1 LAFYNFRN
9 IEIGKAE
16 TELIDIHCHILPG
29 VDDGPVDKEES
40 LAMAEKATADG
51 IRIIVATPHTLN
63 GRYLNPSEKI
73 MTQVR
78 DLQSLLSEAQS
89 EIHIVPGA
97 EIHFCLNLKERILNR
112 DALTINDTGKYLLVE
127 FPFQTLPTGYREE
140 LFRLKLEGITP
151 IIAHP
156 ERNAVFQ
163 QYPEMLEEL
172 VAAGCLMQVTAM
184 SITGGFGEDVME
196 CAAWML
202 KIRLAH
208 VIATDAH
215 SAGNRSPILS
225 SAVAVAARIMGN
237 RTDAELMV
245 TRIPEAILAGKPVE
259 IPEPPRAVRQ
269 KKSGFL
275 KKIGWLT

>member
-1 LAFYNFRN
+1 
-9 IEIGKAE
+9 
-16 TELIDIHCHILPG
+16 LIDIHCHILPD
-29 VDDGPVDKEES
+29 VDDGAVDMEES
-40 LAMAEKATADG
+40 LAMAEKAAADG

-63 GRYLNPSEKI
+63 GRYINPSDKV
-73 MTQVR
+73 MAQVR
-78 DLQSLLSEAQS
+78 NLQSFLLKAKS
-89 EIHIVPGA
+89 EINIVPGA
-97 EIHFCLNLKERILNR
+97 EIHFCLNLKERILSR
-112 DALTINDTGKYLLVE
+112 EALTLNDTGKYLLVE
-127 FPFQTLPTGYREE
+127 FPFQTLPPQYREE
-140 LFRLKLEGITP
+140 LFRLKIEGITP

-163 QYPEMLEEL
+163 QHPEMLEEL
-172 VAAGCLMQVTAM
+172 VAAGCLLQITAM

-196 CAAWML
+196 CAANML
-202 KIRLAH
+202 KFRMAH
-208 VIATDAH
+208 IIATDAH

-225 SAVAVAARIMGN
+225 YAVAVATQVMGN

-259 IPEPPRAVRQ
+259 IPEPPRAVLQ